1 MKPHVAP
8 LYARSAAVARST
20 VAQLPDT
27 VVFTLRFIRSQLES
41 ETYMLGAALSVSQG
55 RQVFRTDAKMRAG
68 KGCVRRVGDAGPS
81 ALSPVV

>member
-1 MKPHVAP
+1 VR
-8 LYARSAAVARST
+8 LYAADA
-20 VAQLPDT
+20 
-27 VVFTLRFIRSQLES
+27 VVFTLRFICSQLES
-41 ETYMLGAALSVSQG
+41 ETYMLGAALPVSQG